1 MLVNQIINV
10 EEDFGSGEV
19 TEPVTL
25 QQAKDYLRLEG
36 FGGDD
41 SGEQDF
47 DFDDTLI
54 NSMIQEAREWVEK
67 FTGQYIVPRSLTVVL
82 LNQAGMIKLPGPV
95 IGSIVFT
102 DKDDTVIDSDD
113 YDIIGTQWPKLE
125 TCYDERITADYEAGY
140 ETYPKWVENAILAYV
155 ADHYEFRGDDLPPAA
170 NERAAQICR
179 PQRRVVSWA

>member
-1 MLVNQIINV
+1 MLINQIINV

-25 QQAKDYLRLEG
+25 QEAKDYLRLEG
-36 FGGDD
+36 FSTDD

-54 NSMIQEAREWVEK
+54 SSMITEARDWVEK
-67 FTGQYIVPRSLTVVL
+67 YTGQYIVPRSLTVVL

-95 IGSIVFT
+95 IGSVVFT
-102 DKDDTVIDSDD
+102 DKDDVVIDSDD

-125 TCYDERITADYEAGY
+125 TTYDERITAAYEVGY
-140 ETYPKWVENAILAYV
+140 ATYPKWVGNAILAYV
-155 ADHYEFRGDDLPPAA
+155 ADHYEFRGDDKPEAP

-179 PQRRVVSWA
+179 PQRRITSWA